1 MYCKLSVEKIVFV
14 CLNQTVW
21 KNRTTNHLIL
31 HFLQYTQLSFLLCS
45 ISTSISVYLFP
56 IIHSSV
62 RPSRLLTVSTKQQE
76 LHTNNCPITNLG
88 MAQSD
93 SQDPNWSY
101 FGQHFRT
108 EHRKKT
114 NNLSVGFD
122 ALTQMLNLIFHDV
135 L

>member
-1 MYCKLSVEKIVFV
+1 MQCVLQIVCREDCFCLFKSNCLKKQDDKPLDFTFSSVH
-14 CLNQTVW
+14 TA
-21 KNRTTNHLIL
+21 IL
-31 HFLQYTQLSFLLCS
+31 PTLQYFYEHICLSFS
-45 ISTSISVYLFP
+45 HHSF
-56 IIHSSV
+56 IHSSV
-62 RPSRLLTVSTKQQE
+62 HPSRLLTVSTKQQE

-114 NNLSVGFD
+114 NNYCLSD
-122 ALTQMLNLIFHDV
+122 LML
-135 L
+135 